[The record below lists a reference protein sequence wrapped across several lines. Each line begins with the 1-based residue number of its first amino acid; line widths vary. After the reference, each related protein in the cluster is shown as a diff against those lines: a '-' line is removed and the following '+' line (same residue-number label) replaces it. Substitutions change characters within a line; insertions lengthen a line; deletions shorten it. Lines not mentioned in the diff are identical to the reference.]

1 MRYLKEEGK
10 SRAAEFF
17 SPYADYMLV
26 NADGRPE
33 KLEVVDI
40 PLEVSLAGIEA
51 EIICRPDV
59 DVEDEEYKLMF
70 IRELS
75 ADEVILLEDK
85 LENIEY
91 IKKFL
96 PNVEAYLVKGGNW

>member
-1 MRYLKEEGK
+1 MIIELYRSYLISLQKEFVW
-10 SRAAEFF
+10 SSAQ
-17 SPYADYMLV
+17 
-26 NADGRPE
+26 E
-33 KLEVVDI
+33 K
-40 PLEVSLAGIEA
+40 
-51 EIICRPDV
+51 
-59 DVEDEEYKLMF
+59 YKLMF